1 MVKSTRITS
10 HSTSPHRRSARRR
23 STVSRRRVR
32 CEAMMR
38 RRVETKCL
46 AATTVQNNNNKHRN
60 RCYFTIIWYVLYKHR
75 MCILI
80 EHILKIIHLQIFHI
94 YIYICALFFSY
105 YIMCI
110 IYYNIICA
118 LCFSFL
124 TYLPWGKRSHV
135 ENPWGNHRNI
145 IYIHGG

>member
-23 STVSRRRVR
+23 FSTVSRRRVR

-46 AATTVQNNNNKHRN
+46 AATVQNNNNNKHRN
-60 RCYFTIIWYVLYKHR
+60 RCHFTIIWYVLYKNR
-75 MCILI
+75 MCIFI

-94 YIYICALFFSY
+94 YIYH
-105 YIMCI
+105 MCSIFPFWLIYHEVNVHMWKTHGEI
-110 IYYNIICA
+110 IGTSST
-118 LCFSFL
+118 FMV
-124 TYLPWGKRSHV
+124 GKLHIELVSWQ
-135 ENPWGNHRNI
+135 EGNRQQ
-145 IYIHGG
+145 